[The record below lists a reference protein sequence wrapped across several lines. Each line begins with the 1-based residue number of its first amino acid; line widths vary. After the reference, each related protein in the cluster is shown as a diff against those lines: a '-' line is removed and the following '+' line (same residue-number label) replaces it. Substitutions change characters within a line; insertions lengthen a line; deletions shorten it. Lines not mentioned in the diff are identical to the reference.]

1 MDKFHFLPS
10 SRYLNL
16 INTNSTKQLA
26 HETNFQNDFQND
38 LQNDL
43 ENNLLLSK
51 LTSNNIYQQFH
62 QQKYKHNKQM
72 TCKKIVNLVIC
83 MTTAIIFVVFILFIY
98 YGKIFNTS

>member
-16 INTNSTKQLA
+16 INTNSTKQLT
-26 HETNFQNDFQND
+26 HETNFE
-38 LQNDL
+38 NDL

-62 QQKYKHNKQM
+62 QPKYKHNIQM

-83 MTTAIIFVVFILFIY
+83 MTTAILFVVFILFIY
-98 YGKIFNTS
+98 YGKIFNN